1 MAVSVKSSWTQ
12 VHVKKRFATKMMGLS
27 GQLQTQ
33 VNNEFDLRVFSYLKE
48 KGH

>member
-12 VHVKKRFATKMMGLS
+12 VHVKKRFAAKMMGLS

-33 VNNEFDLRVFSYLKE
+33 VNKGFGLRVFSYLKV